1 MLPGD
6 NKINKGGFTFVTN
19 CPFMTC
25 RSNTNLYC
33 NTFKFIFGIRHLAPL
48 QLIEWGGLFMT
59 HDLKHLRW
67 TKNMKESYVEIAILI
82 YQSSMINTYNIFF
95 IEVFW
100 NHSLGISIR
109 RQWLVGYIQ
118 WYVICIFIKMYVT
131 WINYYNLEARE

>member
-33 NTFKFIFGIRHLAPL
+33 NTFKFICGIRHLAPL

-59 HDLKHLRW
+59 DDLKRLRW
-67 TKNMKESYVEIAILI
+67 TKKHERELCVNFDNNLPIVDSITNITYI
-82 YQSSMINTYNIFF
+82 Y
-95 IEVFW
+95 IEVLRF
-100 NHSLGISIR
+100 
-109 RQWLVGYIQ
+109 QWLVDYML
-118 WYVICIFIKMYVT
+118 WYGICIFIKMYIV
-131 WINYYNLEARE
+131 WINYYHLEARE

>member
-100 NHSLGISIR
+100 NHSLGISTPSMIS
-109 RQWLVGYIQ
+109 WLYTM
-118 WYVICIFIKMYVT
+118 ICHLYFYQNVCYMNK
-131 WINYYNLEARE
+131 LL